1 MFFGLEL
8 GGLQVYWWVV
18 LSLLG
23 GLLVFMFF
31 VQGGQTLIDELSE
44 NDIEKTMLINSLGR
58 KWELGFTTLVLF
70 GGAAFA
76 AFPLFYAT
84 SFGGAY
90 WAWLAILFC
99 FIIQAVSYEYRKKDG
114 NPYGARTFEI
124 FLKINGFV
132 GVFLIGIA
140 VSSFFSGSHFVLNEQ
155 NFVAWQSA
163 WRGLELLANPCNYLL
178 AFALVFL
185 SRILGLAYF
194 RNNISDSAIHTRI
207 AKKSLLNSA
216 LFLVFFVAFLAWICV
231 KDGFVVDSNGVVAV
245 ESNAYFWAFV
255 KNPLVLITLLVGVVF
270 ALMGIWLLCFKKIS
284 CAIWSLGI
292 GSVLAV
298 FAVFLS
304 LGLGGGVFYP
314 SLSDLQSS
322 LTIRNASSSEYT
334 LSVMAYVSLL
344 VPFVLAYISYVWRTM
359 DKVKITQSEM
369 EKDSHHIY

>member
-8 GGLQVYWWVV
+8 GGLQVYWWVI

-31 VQGGQTLIDELSE
+31 VQGGQTLIDELSDNE
-44 NDIEKTMLINSLGR
+44 LEKTMLINSLGR

-76 AFPLFYAT
+76 AFPLFYST

-140 VSSFFSGSHFVLNEQ
+140 VSSFFSGSHFVLDSQ

-163 WRGLELLANPCNYLL
+163 WRGLELLANPFNYLL

-185 SRILGLAYF
+185 SRILALAYF
-194 RNNISDSAIHTRI
+194 RNNIVDSAIHTKITR
-207 AKKSLLNSA
+207 KSLLNSA
-216 LFLVFFVAFLAWICV
+216 LFLVFFIAFLVWICL
-231 KDGFVVDSNGVVAV
+231 KDGFVLDSSGVVAI
-245 ESNAYFWAFV
+245 ESNAYFWAFI
-255 KNPLVLITLLVGVVF
+255 NSPLILIILLMGVVLALLGIYLLVF
-270 ALMGIWLLCFKKIS
+270 TQCA
-284 CAIWSLGI
+284 CAIWSLGL

-322 LTIRNASSSEYT
+322 LSIKNASSSYYT
-334 LSVMAYVSLL
+334 LSVMSFVSLL
-344 VPFVLAYISYVWRTM
+344 VPFVLAYISFVWRAM
-359 DKVKITQSEM
+359 DKVKITQDEM
-369 EKDSHHIY
+369 RNDSHTY

>member
-8 GGLQVYWWVV
+8 GGLQVYWWVI

-31 VQGGQTLIDELSE
+31 VQGGQTLIDELSDNE
-44 NDIEKTMLINSLGR
+44 IEKTMLINSLGR

-99 FIIQAVSYEYRKKDG
+99 FIIQAVSYEYRKKEG

-132 GVFLIGIA
+132 GVFLIGVA
-140 VSSFFSGSHFVLNEQ
+140 VSSFFSGSHFVLNSQ

-163 WRGLELLANPCNYLL
+163 WRGLELLANPFNYLL
-178 AFALVFL
+178 GFALVFL
-185 SRILGLAYF
+185 SRILALAYF
-194 RNNISDSAIHTRI
+194 RNNINDSAIHSKITR
-207 AKKSLLNSA
+207 KSLLNSA
-216 LFLVFFVAFLAWICV
+216 LFLVFFVAFLVWICL
-231 KDGFVVDSNGVVAV
+231 KDGFVLDSNGAVAV
-245 ESNAYFWAFV
+245 ESNAYFWAFIH
-255 KNPLVLITLLVGVVF
+255 NPLILIILLLGVVLALLGIYLLV
-270 ALMGIWLLCFKKIS
+270 FKKCA
-284 CAIWSLGI
+284 CAIWSLGL

-322 LTIRNASSSEYT
+322 LSIKNASSSYYT
-334 LSVMAYVSLL
+334 LSVMSFVSLL
-344 VPFVLAYISYVWRTM
+344 VPFVLAYISFVWRAM
-359 DKVKITQSEM
+359 DKVKITQDEM
-369 EKDSHHIY
+369 RNDSHTY

>member
-8 GGLQVYWWVV
+8 GALQVYWWVV

-44 NDIEKTMLINSLGR
+44 NDIEKSMLINSLGR

-70 GGAAFA
+70 GGAASA

-140 VSSFFSGSHFVLNEQ
+140 VSSFFSGSHFVLNEH

-194 RNNISDSAIHTRI
+194 RNNIAESAIHTRI

-216 LFLVFFVAFLAWICV
+216 LFLVFFIAFLVWICV

-270 ALMGIWLLCFKKIS
+270 VLMGIWLLCFKKIS

-334 LSVMAYVSLL
+334 LGVMAYVSLL
-344 VPFVLAYISYVWRTM
+344 VPFVLTYISYVWRTM

>member
-8 GGLQVYWWVV
+8 GGLQVYWWVI

-31 VQGGQTLIDELSE
+31 VQGGQTLIDELSDNE
-44 NDIEKTMLINSLGR
+44 LEKTMLINSLGR

-76 AFPLFYAT
+76 AFPLFYST

-99 FIIQAVSYEYRKKDG
+99 FIIQAVSYEYRKKEG

-132 GVFLIGIA
+132 GVFLIGVA
-140 VSSFFSGSHFVLNEQ
+140 VSSFFSGSHFVLDSQ

-163 WRGLELLANPCNYLL
+163 WRGLELLANPFNYLL
-178 AFALVFL
+178 GFALVFL
-185 SRILGLAYF
+185 SRILALAYF
-194 RNNISDSAIHTRI
+194 RNNIADSAIHSKI
-207 AKKSLLNSA
+207 ARKSLLNSA
-216 LFLVFFVAFLAWICV
+216 LFLVFFVAFLVWICL
-231 KDGFVVDSNGVVAV
+231 KDGFALDSSGAVAI
-245 ESNAYFWAFV
+245 EANAYFWAFIH
-255 KNPLVLITLLVGVVF
+255 NPLILIILLFGVVLALLGIYLLV
-270 ALMGIWLLCFKKIS
+270 FKKCA
-284 CAIWSLGI
+284 CAIWSLGL

-322 LTIRNASSSEYT
+322 LSIKNASSSYYT
-334 LSVMAYVSLL
+334 LSVMSFVSLL
-344 VPFVLAYISYVWRTM
+344 VPFVLAYISFVWRAM
-359 DKVKITQSEM
+359 DKVKITQDEM
-369 EKDSHHIY
+369 RNDSHTY

>member
-8 GGLQVYWWVV
+8 GALQVYWWVV

-44 NDIEKTMLINSLGR
+44 NDIEKSILINSLGR

-140 VSSFFSGSHFVLNEQ
+140 VSSFFSGSHFILNEQ

-194 RNNISDSAIHTRI
+194 RNNISDNAIHTRI

-216 LFLVFFVAFLAWICV
+216 LFLVFFVAFLAWICL
-231 KDGFVVDSNGVVAV
+231 KDGFVVDSNSVVSV

-255 KNPLVLITLLVGVVF
+255 KNPLVLITLLVGVV
-270 ALMGIWLLCFKKIS
+270 LVLVGIWLLCFKKIS

-334 LSVMAYVSLL
+334 LGVMAYVSLL
-344 VPFVLAYISYVWRTM
+344 VPFVLAYISYVWCVM

>member
-8 GGLQVYWWVV
+8 GGLQVYWWVI

-31 VQGGQTLIDELSE
+31 VQGGQTLIDELSDNE
-44 NDIEKTMLINSLGR
+44 LEKTMLINSLGR

-76 AFPLFYAT
+76 AFPLFYST

-99 FIIQAVSYEYRKKDG
+99 FIIQAVSYEYRKKEG

-140 VSSFFSGSHFVLNEQ
+140 VSSFFSGSHFVLDSQ

-163 WRGLELLANPCNYLL
+163 WRGLELLTNPFNYLL

-185 SRILGLAYF
+185 SRILALAYF
-194 RNNISDSAIHTRI
+194 RNNIADSAIHSKI
-207 AKKSLLNSA
+207 ARKSLLNSA
-216 LFLVFFVAFLAWICV
+216 LFLVFFVAFLVWVCL
-231 KDGFVVDSNGVVAV
+231 KDGFVLDSSGVVAIQ
-245 ESNAYFWAFV
+245 SNAYFWAFI
-255 KNPLVLITLLVGVVF
+255 NSPLILSILLLGVVLALLGIYLLVF
-270 ALMGIWLLCFKKIS
+270 TKCA
-284 CAIWSLGI
+284 CAIWSLGL

-322 LTIRNASSSEYT
+322 LSIKNASSSYYT
-334 LSVMAYVSLL
+334 LSVMSYVSLL
-344 VPFVLAYISYVWRTM
+344 VPFVLAYISFVWRAM
-359 DKVKITQSEM
+359 DKVKITQDEM
-369 EKDSHHIY
+369 RNDSHTY

>member
-8 GGLQVYWWVV
+8 GGLQVYWWVI

-31 VQGGQTLIDELSE
+31 VQGGQTLIDELSDNE
-44 NDIEKTMLINSLGR
+44 LEKTMLINSLGR

-76 AFPLFYAT
+76 AFPLFYST

-99 FIIQAVSYEYRKKDG
+99 FIIQAVSYEYRKKEG

-132 GVFLIGIA
+132 GVFLIGVA
-140 VSSFFSGSHFVLNEQ
+140 VSSFFSGSHFVLDSQ

-163 WRGLELLANPCNYLL
+163 WRGLELLANPFNYLL
-178 AFALVFL
+178 GFALVFL
-185 SRILGLAYF
+185 SRILALAYF
-194 RNNISDSAIHTRI
+194 RNNINDSAIHSKI
-207 AKKSLLNSA
+207 AQKSLLNSA
-216 LFLVFFVAFLAWICV
+216 LFLVFFVAFLVWICL
-231 KDGFVVDSNGVVAV
+231 KDGFVLDSNGAVAV
-245 ESNAYFWAFV
+245 ESNAYFWAFIY
-255 KNPLVLITLLVGVVF
+255 NPLILIILLLGVVLALLGIYLLV
-270 ALMGIWLLCFKKIS
+270 FKKCA

-322 LTIRNASSSEYT
+322 LSIKNASSSYYT
-334 LSVMAYVSLL
+334 LSVMSYVSLL
-344 VPFVLAYISYVWRTM
+344 VPFVLAYISFVWCAM
-359 DKVKITQSEM
+359 DKVKITQDEM
-369 EKDSHHIY
+369 RNDSHTY

>member
-8 GGLQVYWWVV
+8 GGLQVYWWVI

-31 VQGGQTLIDELSE
+31 VQGGQTLIDELSDNE
-44 NDIEKTMLINSLGR
+44 LEKTMLINSLGR

-76 AFPLFYAT
+76 AFPLFYST

-99 FIIQAVSYEYRKKDG
+99 FIIQAVSYEYRKKEG

-140 VSSFFSGSHFVLNEQ
+140 VSSFFSGSHFVLDSQ

-163 WRGLELLANPCNYLL
+163 WRGLELLANPFNYLL

-185 SRILGLAYF
+185 SRILALAYF
-194 RNNISDSAIHTRI
+194 RNNIADSAIHAKI
-207 AKKSLLNSA
+207 ARKSLLNSA
-216 LFLVFFVAFLAWICV
+216 LFLVFFIAFLVWICL
-231 KDGFVVDSNGVVAV
+231 KDGFVLDSSGAVAI
-245 ESNAYFWAFV
+245 ETNAYFWAFIYH
-255 KNPLVLITLLVGVVF
+255 PLILSILLLGVVLALLGIYLLVF
-270 ALMGIWLLCFKKIS
+270 TQCA
-284 CAIWSLGI
+284 CAIWSLGL

-322 LTIRNASSSEYT
+322 LSIKNASSSYYT
-334 LSVMAYVSLL
+334 LSVMSFVSLL
-344 VPFVLAYISYVWRTM
+344 VPFVLAYISFVWRTM
-359 DKVKITQSEM
+359 DKVKITQDEM
-369 EKDSHHIY
+369 RNDSHTY

>member
-8 GGLQVYWWVV
+8 GGLQVYWWVI

-31 VQGGQTLIDELSE
+31 VQGGQTLIDELSDNE
-44 NDIEKTMLINSLGR
+44 LEKTMLINSLGR

-76 AFPLFYAT
+76 AFPLFYST

-99 FIIQAVSYEYRKKDG
+99 FIIQAVSYEYRKKEG

-132 GVFLIGIA
+132 GVFLIGVA
-140 VSSFFSGSHFVLNEQ
+140 VSSFFSGSHFVLDSQ

-163 WRGLELLANPCNYLL
+163 WRGLELLANPFNYLL
-178 AFALVFL
+178 GFALVFL
-185 SRILGLAYF
+185 SRILALAYF
-194 RNNISDSAIHTRI
+194 RNNISDSAIHSKI
-207 AKKSLLNSA
+207 ARKSLLNSA
-216 LFLVFFVAFLAWICV
+216 LFLVFFVAFLVWICL
-231 KDGFVVDSNGVVAV
+231 KDGFVLDSNGAVAV
-245 ESNAYFWAFV
+245 ESNAYFWAFIY
-255 KNPLVLITLLVGVVF
+255 NPLILIILLLGVVLALLGIYLLV
-270 ALMGIWLLCFKKIS
+270 FKKCA
-284 CAIWSLGI
+284 CAIWSLGL

-322 LTIRNASSSEYT
+322 LSIKNASSSYYT
-334 LSVMAYVSLL
+334 LSVMSFVSLL
-344 VPFVLAYISYVWRTM
+344 VPFVLAYISFVWRAM
-359 DKVKITQSEM
+359 DKVKITQDEM
-369 EKDSHHIY
+369 RNDSHTY

>member
-8 GGLQVYWWVV
+8 GGLQVYWWVI

-31 VQGGQTLIDELSE
+31 VQGGQTLIDELSDNE
-44 NDIEKTMLINSLGR
+44 LEKTMLINSLGR

-76 AFPLFYAT
+76 AFPLFYST

-99 FIIQAVSYEYRKKDG
+99 FIIQAVSYEYRKKEG

-140 VSSFFSGSHFVLNEQ
+140 VSSFFSGSHFVLDSQ

-163 WRGLELLANPCNYLL
+163 WRGLELLANPFNYLL

-185 SRILGLAYF
+185 SRILALAYF
-194 RNNISDSAIHTRI
+194 RNNIADSAIHTKI
-207 AKKSLLNSA
+207 ARKSLLNSA
-216 LFLVFFVAFLAWICV
+216 LFLVFFIAFLVWICL
-231 KDGFVVDSNGVVAV
+231 KDGFVMDSNGVVAIQ
-245 ESNAYFWAFV
+245 SNAYFWAFIN
-255 KNPLVLITLLVGVVF
+255 NPLILIILLLGVVLALLGIYLLVF
-270 ALMGIWLLCFKKIS
+270 TQCA
-284 CAIWSLGI
+284 CAIWSLGL

-322 LTIRNASSSEYT
+322 LSIKNASSSYYT
-334 LSVMAYVSLL
+334 LSVMSFVSLL
-344 VPFVLAYISYVWRTM
+344 VPFVLAYISFVWRAM
-359 DKVKITQSEM
+359 DKVKITQDEM
-369 EKDSHHIY
+369 RNDSHTY

>member
-8 GGLQVYWWVV
+8 GGLQVYWWVI

-31 VQGGQTLIDELSE
+31 VQGGQTLIDELSD
-44 NDIEKTMLINSLGR
+44 NDLEKTMLINSLGR

-76 AFPLFYAT
+76 AFPLFYST

-99 FIIQAVSYEYRKKDG
+99 FIIQAVSYEYRKKEG

-163 WRGLELLANPCNYLL
+163 WRGLELLANPFNYLL
-178 AFALVFL
+178 GFALVFL
-185 SRILGLAYF
+185 SRILALAYF
-194 RNNISDSAIHTRI
+194 RNNISDLAIHSKI
-207 AKKSLLNSA
+207 AQKSLLNSA
-216 LFLVFFVAFLAWICV
+216 LFLVFFIAFLAWICL
-231 KDGFVVDSNGVVAV
+231 KDGFVVDSNGAVAI
-245 ESNAYFWAFV
+245 ESNAYLWAFIH
-255 KNPLVLITLLVGVVF
+255 NPLILVVLLLGVVLALIGIYLLV
-270 ALMGIWLLCFKKIS
+270 FKKCA
-284 CAIWSLGI
+284 CAIWSLGL

-322 LTIRNASSSEYT
+322 LSIKNASSSYYT
-334 LSVMAYVSLL
+334 LSVMSYVSLL
-344 VPFVLAYISYVWRTM
+344 VPFVLAYISFVWRAM
-359 DKVKITQSEM
+359 DKVKITKDEM
-369 EKDSHHIY
+369 RNDSHTY

>member
-8 GGLQVYWWVV
+8 GALQVYWWVV

-31 VQGGQTLIDELSE
+31 VQGGQTLINELSE
-44 NDIEKTMLINSLGR
+44 NDIEKSMLINSLGR

-194 RNNISDSAIHTRI
+194 RNNIADSAIHTRI

-344 VPFVLAYISYVWRTM
+344 VPFVLAYISYVWRVM